1 MATAEEGSPHP
12 KISQQFDKDSFK
24 ETLNKALVSGD
35 TWYLL
40 DNKWFNQ
47 CTVYL
52 GFDEGGGGKDE
63 DGGADANPGPIDNKE
78 LFNQSEPGE
87 LKDHMIEQLD
97 YVLVPTELWE
107 PLVNE
112 FGLVE
117 GQEPISRIVRE
128 FGMFVKHPKVEI
140 YFLELQLTQYGFPEN
155 IVKRKFSKADTI
167 GKILEEMK
175 RAFDLKEEQEVRV
188 WNKFSSNTFEKL
200 PNLDSTV
207 QESGLFSGQT
217 VQVEVKGEDG
227 SWPRAS
233 TSAAASTNGASDLE
247 KSTSKIPPPPRQ
259 PGAEKKESSPSVS
272 SLSTASSSK
281 YSGGGGYM
289 DGGSVEDGRPG
300 ICGLS
305 NIGNTCFMNSI
316 LQGLSNTP
324 AIAEYFE
331 NDNFE
336 EDVNEDNPLGMKGEV
351 ARAFG
356 QLIKDIWSGR
366 YSYVVPRNFKMVVG
380 RFAPQ
385 FSGYQQQDSQELLT
399 FLLDGLHEDLNRIKK
414 KPYVEMSDS
423 DDREDTDIARE
434 AWENYK
440 KRNNSVI
447 LDIFHGLLKSTLVCP
462 QCNKIS
468 VTFDPMCYLSLPLPV
483 KKERQIEVF
492 FVSMSPSAA
501 PVQYKVTCP
510 KSGFIS
516 DLTQALSKLVNV
528 PANCLTATDVYS
540 NRFHKI
546 FSPGDQLSNIM
557 EKDDVFIYE
566 VADPEDKNQM
576 TVPVYLRQKKHNSGY
591 SPTSLFGQPFLFSF
605 PVGLTEEG
613 LYDHLLDRMSRYVT
627 RPAADDDWWKPVPK
641 EKVVKMELSGDS
653 PTDNS
658 EAQTPNSEGSPTSE
672 TSNMPVIQ
680 DEEMNSDDE
689 DEEPDSHVFSLKM
702 VNAYGNS
709 QLPDPVT
716 DDNGTINIRPNQH
729 LGLDWRPKAKDLF
742 FKEKAAEDF
751 SQDASLNST
760 AQPKKQVT
768 NLAECLQL
776 YTSQEKLG
784 EDDAW
789 YCPRCKA
796 HQQATKKFD
805 LWMLPEVL
813 IISLKRFSY
822 NKYWRDKIDIQ
833 VDFPVHGL
841 DLSPYVIAPGH
852 GPAVYDLIGVSN
864 HYGGMGGGHYTAY
877 CKNRIDDKWYY
888 FDDSSVTEA
897 KESSVVSKA
906 AYVLFYQRRNVNNS
920 AVNRNNI
927 PAAAGSAAGLT
938 NGTNGVSSSDEDME
952 TA

>member
-1 MATAEEGSPHP
+1 MATDGGEGSPQP
-12 KISQQFDKDSFK
+12 KLTQQFDKDSFK
-24 ETLNKALVSGD
+24 AALNKTLVSGD

-52 GFDEGGGGKDE
+52 GFEEGGGKDP
-63 DGGADANPGPIDNKE
+63 DPANPGPIDNKE
-78 LFNQSEPGE
+78 LFDAEGE
-87 LKDHMIEQLD
+87 LKEHMIEQID
-97 YVLVPTELWE
+97 YALIPTEVWE
-107 PLVNE
+107 SLVNE
-112 FGLVE
+112 FGLVQ
-117 GQEPISRIVRE
+117 GQEPIARIVRE

-155 IVKRKFSKADTI
+155 LVKRKFSKNDTI

-175 RAFDLKEEQEVRV
+175 RVFELKEDQEVRV
-188 WNKFSSNTFEKL
+188 WNKFSSNTYEKL
-200 PNLDSTV
+200 SNLDNTV
-207 QESGLFSGQT
+207 QEAGLFSGQI

-227 SWPRAS
+227 AWPRAS
-233 TSAAASTNGASDLE
+233 TATTSTNGVDTAGNSN
-247 KSTSKIPPPPRQ
+247 SKIPSPPPAPVNGGR
-259 PGAEKKESSPSVS
+259 KETSPSIS
-272 SLSTASSSK
+272 STSTASSSK
-281 YSGGGGYM
+281 YTGGYM

-316 LQGLSNTP
+316 IQGLSNTP

-356 QLIKDIWSGR
+356 QLIKDMWGGR
-366 YSYVVPRNFKMVVG
+366 YSYVIPRNFKMVVG

-399 FLLDGLHEDLNRIKK
+399 FLLDGLHEDLNRVKK
-414 KPYVEMSDS
+414 KPYVEMSDC
-423 DDREDTDIARE
+423 DDREDSEIARE

-440 KRNNSVI
+440 KRNDSVI

-468 VTFDPMCYLSLPLPV
+468 VTFDPTCYLSLPLPV

-492 FVSMSPSAA
+492 FVSMSPTEA

-510 KSGFIS
+510 KSGVIS
-516 DLTQALSKLVNV
+516 DLLQSLSKLVNV
-528 PANCLTATDVYS
+528 PDNRLTAADVYS
-540 NRFHKI
+540 HRFHKI
-546 FSPGDQLSNIM
+546 FSASEQLSNIM
-557 EKDDVFIYE
+557 EKDDIFVYE
-566 VADPEDKNQM
+566 VADPEDKSQI
-576 TVPVYLRQKKHNSGY
+576 TVPVYLRLKKHNSGY
-591 SPTSLFGQPFLFSF
+591 SPTTLFGQPFLFSF
-605 PVGLTEEG
+605 PAGLAEDG
-613 LYDHLLDRMSRYVT
+613 LYDQLLDRMARYVS
-627 RPAADDDWWKPVPK
+627 RPAADDEWWKPVPK
-641 EKVVKMELSGDS
+641 EKVVKMELNGDS

-658 EAQTPNSEGSPTSE
+658 DAQTPNSEESPTSE
-672 TSNMPVIQ
+672 ASNGPVIQ

-689 DEEPDSHVFSLKM
+689 EEELDSHAFSLKI

-709 QLPDPVT
+709 QLPDPVV
-716 DDNGTINIRPNQH
+716 DDNGVINLRANQH

-751 SQDASLNST
+751 SQDESVHST
-760 AQPKKQVT
+760 AQPKKQTT
-768 NLAECLQL
+768 NLTECLKL

-784 EDDAW
+784 VDDAW
-789 YCPRCKA
+789 YCPRCKD

-833 VDFPVHGL
+833 VDYPVHGL
-841 DLSPYVIAPGH
+841 DLTPYVIAPGH
-852 GPAVYDLIGVSN
+852 GPAVYDLIAVSN

-877 CKNRIDDKWYY
+877 GKNRLDSKWYY

-897 KESSVVSKA
+897 KESAVVSKA
-906 AYVLFYQRRNVNNS
+906 AYVLFYQRRSVNNS

-927 PAAAGSAAGLT
+927 PAAAGSAAALT
-938 NGTNGVSSSDEDME
+938 NGGTNGVSSSDEDMDFE
-952 TA
+952 AV